1 MRPMISCPSKRKRNV
16 KDIRSPALCKL
27 VLAFPSDMCASK
39 VHKDALAGSGE
50 SCEAFWC
57 AASNQK
63 SLDLG
68 WDKVG
73 AGGSKNHCA
82 LFCLSKASLIPIII
96 NHHPDCKNAANISC
110 IL

>member
-1 MRPMISCPSKRKRNV
+1 MRPTISCPSKRKRNV

-57 AASNQK
+57 AASNHK
-63 SLDLG
+63 
-68 WDKVG
+68 KVWIW
-73 AGGSKNHCA
+73 AGIKWGQEEVKTIAHCFVFLKLP
-82 LFCLSKASLIPIII
+82 LFP
-96 NHHPDCKNAANISC
+96 
-110 IL
+110 